1 MQIASAKSGPHSS
14 LMPPSRRD
22 HLSGGTNH
30 LKAKSISDKLYESNI
45 TPTQKSKS
53 LNTLKSSERD
63 NQEYDWE

>member
-1 MQIASAKSGPHSS
+1 
-14 LMPPSRRD
+14 MPPSRRD